1 MSAPWMKF
9 FPSDWRAD
17 PALRMCSIGARG
29 LWMEMLCVMHEA
41 TPRGALVIN
50 GKALGTRQI
59 AALAGCTL
67 DEAEAMIAELEE
79 AGVFSRE
86 SDGTIISRRMQ
97 RDAEKEA
104 RDKANGGK
112 GGHPDIRRGTVPK
125 EDRVRRF
132 RRSDSPAKA
141 RRIFDKSNGRCH
153 WCAKPLSYDNHHIDH
168 LIAVRDGGTNDEGN
182 LVAACADCNGE
193 RAMSSGRS
201 DSDLMVG
208 RQTDHKAQKPEARSQ
223 IPEEGTDVPSAAEA
237 SVERDQAPP
246 RKAESGQGRIDLE
259 EVNCWVSGLVG
270 TNPVA
275 VNPDISPIV
284 ALIRA
289 GYSRERIEI
298 GVRAA
303 VAAAKQPIRSWKSFD
318 GWVRN
323 TAADAAPIAK
333 PIDRETEWRNKLK
346 RWTEKGDWPPMWGDP
361 PGHPCCSIPAAV
373 IAAFKADPARKD
385 AA

>member
-50 GKALGTRQI
+50 GKALATRQI
-59 AALAGCTL
+59 AALAGCAL

-79 AGVFSRE
+79 SGVFSRE

-104 RDKANGGK
+104 RDKANGK
-112 GGHPDIRRGTVPK
+112 TGGNPRLKRDK
-125 EDRVRRF
+125 EGVNPQPNPED
-132 RRSDSPAKA
+132 
-141 RRIFDKSNGRCH
+141 
-153 WCAKPLSYDNHHIDH
+153 
-168 LIAVRDGGTNDEGN
+168 
-182 LVAACADCNGE
+182 
-193 RAMSSGRS
+193 
-201 DSDLMVG
+201 
-208 RQTDHKAQKPEARSQ
+208 KAQKPEARSQ
-223 IPEEGTDVPSAAEA
+223 KPEEGTDVPSAAEA

-246 RKAESGQGRIDLE
+246 RQAESGQGRIDLD

-346 RWTEKGDWPPMWGDP
+346 RWAEKGDWPPMWGDP

-373 IAAFKADPARKD
+373 IAAFKVDPAHKD